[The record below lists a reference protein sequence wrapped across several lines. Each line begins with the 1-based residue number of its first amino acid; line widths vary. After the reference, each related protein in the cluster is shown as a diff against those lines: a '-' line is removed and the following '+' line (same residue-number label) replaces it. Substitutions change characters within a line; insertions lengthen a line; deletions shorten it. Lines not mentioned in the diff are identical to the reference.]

1 MTFEYSKADLSNVD
15 VGDKVVLRNG
25 KIEVVD
31 KLGSTVTPTKIGG
44 YRYNSDGE
52 CFCVP
57 SRDAVWVLGTN
68 TGPVDLNEYDL
79 EQGIYAIR
87 SDGKVLVLTQFEPT
101 YKGRPVKFA
110 PVDDRDADFWYWRH
124 GRRFSGGSDFYRII
138 EICAPKK
145 APKRV
150 DLSGVV
156 VGDKLKL
163 RNGDVGV
170 VIATDTSDE
179 PVCAIFG
186 SGARLWYRRNG
197 IVIHKRDDELNDD
210 DVVEIIKQ
218 KPPTLQAPL
227 SLEGIKLKEGDT
239 VLLRDGTTQI
249 VNGVNLS
256 GVPYKIGNLYYK
268 SNGVCNTDV
277 DGRANNRDV
286 IALVERTA
294 PKDEDYFKYLA
305 VSLLSEI
312 SGDRLLSVPS
322 SVVLEIVKGA
332 HSDVEPNKVSTAFVA
347 LLEGFSRSNESIKLP
362 AKALRDL
369 ISL

>member
-1 MTFEYSKADLSNVD
+1 MTFEYSRADLSNVK
-15 VGDKVVLRNG
+15 VGDKVVIRNG
-25 KIEVVD
+25 SVKDVERISD
-31 KLGSTVTPTKIGG
+31 SLLWTDCFS
-44 YRYNSDGE
+44 YRFSGE
-52 CFCVP
+52 CLADTE
-57 SRDAVWVLGTN
+57 RDAVWVIGTN
-68 TGPVDLNEYDL
+68 AGPVDLNEYDL

-87 SDGKVLVLTQFEPT
+87 GDGKVLVLTLLDTGDTSVPVQF
-101 YKGRPVKFA
+101 A
-110 PVDDRDADFWYWRH
+110 SVDNRDDNFWY
-124 GRRFSGGSDFYRII
+124 RRYGSRLSGGSDLYRII

-150 DLSGVV
+150 DLSDVV

-163 RNGDVGV
+163 RNGDVV
-170 VIATDTSDE
+170 VVSATDTSDQ
-179 PVCAIFG
+179 PVCAVFG

-197 IVIHKRDDELNDD
+197 IVNYSRDDELNDN

-218 KPPTLQAPL
+218 EPPTLQAPL

-256 GVPYKIGNLYYK
+256 GDPYKIGNLYYK
-268 SNGVCNTDV
+268 SNGVCNIDF
-277 DGRANNRDV
+277 DGQANARDV
-286 IALVERTA
+286 IALVGRTA

-312 SGDRLLSVPS
+312 SGDRLLTVPS